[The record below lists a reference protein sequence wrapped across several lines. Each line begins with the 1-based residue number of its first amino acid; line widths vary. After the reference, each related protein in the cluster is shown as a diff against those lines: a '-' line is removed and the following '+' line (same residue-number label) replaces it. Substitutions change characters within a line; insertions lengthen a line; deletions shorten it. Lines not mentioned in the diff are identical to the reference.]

1 MNQHFGNKLQEIRK
15 KNGLSQEALAEIL
28 EVSRQ
33 SVSKWESGQV
43 YPEIDKI
50 IFISRYFNIS
60 IDELLKDTP
69 QTQQR
74 KVINLSKPFKSV
86 PESPVINYQT
96 VDEDAMPNGYTPP
109 VQPVYTAPPVY
120 NNIHTVA
127 DNGNSKKK
135 IKRKL
140 GLPALIGLTAVG
152 GLAIALVVTATI
164 ESYNSSSYTY
174 EEPYVPYDEEIVEV
188 YEENSAEYVP
198 YSETFYY
205 FDISKGEYIEV
216 LLPVPRVDADFYG
229 LKITNVY
236 IESIGQYVDVI
247 ALDKDY
253 GYSYE
258 DVEFLRYYSED
269 YGQYM
274 PVLMPP
280 TCTEIDIE
288 SYGYD
293 IVEVYDNNGEI
304 YLTIIERDY

>member
-15 KNGLSQEALAEIL
+15 KNGLSQEAFAEIL

-74 KVINLSKPFKSV
+74 KVINLSKPFKSI
-86 PESPVINYQT
+86 PESPVVNYQT
-96 VDEDAMPNGYTPP
+96 VEEDTMPDGYTPP
-109 VQPVYTAPPVY
+109 VQPVYNAPPIY
-120 NNIHTVA
+120 NNIHTVS
-127 DNGNSKKK
+127 DNQNSKKK

-140 GLPALIGLTAVG
+140 GLPALIGLTVVG
-152 GLAIALVVTATI
+152 GLAIASVVTAI
-164 ESYNSSSYTY
+164 IINYNSYNYTY
-174 EEPYVPYDEEIVEV
+174 EENYVPPAEIIEV

-198 YSETFYY
+198 YSEAFYY

-229 LKITNVY
+229 LDIMNVY
-236 IESIGQYVDVI
+236 IESIGQYVDVVS
-247 ALDKDY
+247 LNKDY

-258 DVEFLRYYSED
+258 DVEFLRYYSEN

-304 YLTIIERDY
+304 YLTIVEEDY